1 MYRASRWEEEGASAG
16 DSCGLNQIQMD
27 YVSWNVKGVS
37 LEAVLLSSNQEC
49 KAQQIFLLG
58 PN

>member
-1 MYRASRWEEEGASAG
+1 MYTASRWEEEGASAG

-27 YVSWNVKGVS
+27 YVPWNVKGVS

-49 KAQQIFLLG
+49 KAQQIILLG
-58 PN
+58 QN